1 MKGSA
6 SGALDDGLDSQSL
19 LDPGWA
25 QGRGWD
31 PSSIDLGCRKMI
43 SLPADCGPAGRPRG
57 AATVAALLAGLA
69 LALAGCGSS
78 SAPSSGATSTGAT
91 RAAAATP
98 VTYDGPTVQTPA
110 PAPAIVLHD
119 YLGHRIDTA
128 AYRGKAILLT
138 FIYTHCPDV
147 CPLIVAN
154 LHNALALLGRRASD
168 VRIVAV
174 SADPKG
180 DTSKAIASFLAQR
193 DMTGRL
199 EYLVGSRATLVRV
212 WRAWGIKVSN
222 PTNHDGVAHSSLV
235 YGITASGKVTTVYPS
250 NFTPAGLAHDVP
262 LLAAN

>member
-1 MKGSA
+1 
-6 SGALDDGLDSQSL
+6 
-19 LDPGWA
+19 
-25 QGRGWD
+25 
-31 PSSIDLGCRKMI
+31 MI
-43 SLPADCGPAGRPRG
+43 SLPPNRGPAGRPR
-57 AATVAALLAGLA
+57 AAGIATALIAGLA
-69 LALAGCGSS
+69 FTLAGCGGS
-78 SAPSSGATSTGAT
+78 SARTATTT
-91 RAAAATP
+91 PPAAHSTP
-98 VTYDGPTVQTPA
+98 VVYDGPTVQTPA
-110 PAPAIVLHD
+110 QAPPIVLHD

-180 DTSKAIASFLAQR
+180 DTPKAIASFLARR

-199 EYLVGSRATLVRV
+199 EYLVGSRTTLTRV
-212 WRAWGIKVSN
+212 WRAWGIKASK

>member
-1 MKGSA
+1 MTP
-6 SGALDDGLDSQSL
+6 LQSHSRL
-19 LDPGWA
+19 L
-25 QGRGWD
+25 
-31 PSSIDLGCRKMI
+31 
-43 SLPADCGPAGRPRG
+43 
-57 AATVAALLAGLA
+57 AATALFIAVGSMA
-69 LALAGCGSS
+69 TLAGCGGGGGSTTQTS
-78 SAPSSGATSTGAT
+78 QQGVPKGQTAVKGGANFAGIE
-91 RAAAATP
+91 ATP
-98 VTYDGPTVQTPA
+98 AKASPPLKLRDS
-110 PAPAIVLHD
+110 
-119 YLGHRIDTA
+119 LGKQVELA
-128 AYRGKAILLT
+128 QYRGKAVLLT